1 MTTIENTTK
10 SMTTIHEE
18 DITEIKIKRKPGRP
32 RTYTPE
38 EAKERI
44 KAYDKR
50 RYHADPLKK
59 IALVKANYLRNKE
72 SQ

>member
-10 SMTTIHEE
+10 LMTTIHEE
-18 DITEIKIKRKPGRP
+18 VIPEIKIKRKPGRP

>member
-1 MTTIENTTK
+1 MSTIENTTK

-18 DITEIKIKRKPGRP
+18 DIPEIKIKRQPGRP

-59 IALVKANYLRNKE
+59 
-72 SQ
+72 